1 MNRIKVYA
9 RNVPWEDS
17 IHLLITET
25 DFEGKRTHL
34 AKSIEMAPIELHA
47 PTTPTCSLSRESS
60 QLLMDQLWECGL
72 RPSEGTGSAGAMAAV
87 EKHLGDM
94 RKLVSKYSGVTF

>member
-9 RNVPWEDS
+9 RNMPWEDS
-17 IHLLITET
+17 IHLIITET

-34 AKSIEMAPIELHA
+34 AKAIEMAPIE
-47 PTTPTCSLSRESS
+47 PYSSVTPTCTLSRQSS

-87 EKHLGDM
+87 EKHLSDM
-94 RKLVSKYSGVTF
+94 RKLVSKYLGVSF